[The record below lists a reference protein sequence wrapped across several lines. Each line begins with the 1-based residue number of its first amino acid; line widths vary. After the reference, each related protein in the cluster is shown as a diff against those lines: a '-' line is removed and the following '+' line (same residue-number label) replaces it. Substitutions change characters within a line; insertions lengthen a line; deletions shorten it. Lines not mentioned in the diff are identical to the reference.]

1 MKKIFCVMAMILF
14 TLVLSGCGEEEKY
27 NAAKNDF
34 VKIEQEWHKIPA
46 KTENI
51 EQHVE
56 MAKQLDA
63 KITEMEPLAKTKM
76 EMNNDLMDLKKK
88 YKEDGAAWERGLKEV
103 QAIEKMHKDL
113 GSNAYGPA
121 IDDPWTTYGKAKK

>member
-1 MKKIFCVMAMILF
+1 MKKNFYVIIMILC

-34 VKIEQEWHKIPA
+34 VKIEQEWHKIPI

-51 EQHVE
+51 EQHME
-56 MAKQLDA
+56 MEKQLDA
-63 KITEMEPLAKTKM
+63 KINEMEPLVKTKM

-103 QAIEKMHKDL
+103 QAIEKMHKEL
-113 GSNAYGPA
+113 GSKAYGPA
-121 IDDPWTTYGKAKK
+121 IDDPWTTYGKVKK